1 MNLYTTYAYYISTY
15 RGNLTE
21 EEFEKSIVQATAYV
35 RRITFGRAEQ
45 NMELDE
51 VKLATCAICDLLAN
65 DEKARSQ
72 HSGRTVVSE
81 NTDGYSVTYESGG
94 NGDTADDLLNR
105 KIYKTAELY
114 LEPSGLLYAGV
125 E

>member
-1 MNLYTTYAYYISTY
+1 MNLYATYAYYISTY

-21 EEFEKSIVQATAYV
+21 EEFEKAIIPATAHV
-35 RRITFGRAEQ
+35 RRITFGRADQ

-51 VKLATCAICDLLAN
+51 VKLATCAVCDLLAN

-81 NTDGYSVTYESGG
+81 NTDGYSVTYESGR
-94 NGDTADDLLNR
+94 NGDTADDLLTR
-105 KIYKTAELY
+105 KIYEVAELY
-114 LEPSGLLYAGV
+114 LEPTGLLYAGV

>member
-51 VKLATCAICDLLAN
+51 VKRATCAICDLLAN

-114 LEPSGLLYAGV
+114 LEPTGLLYAGV
-125 E
+125 K

>member
-1 MNLYTTYAYYISTY
+1 MNLYANYTYYLSKY
-15 RGNLTE
+15 RGDLTE
-21 EEFEKSIVQATAYV
+21 EEFERSIIPATAHV
-35 RRITFGRAEQ
+35 RRITFGRADQ
-45 NMELDE
+45 NMGLDE

-81 NTDGYSVTYESGG
+81 NTDGYSVTYESGRD
-94 NGDTADDLLNR
+94 GDTADDLLTR
-105 KIYKTAELY
+105 KIYKAAELY

>member
-21 EEFEKSIVQATAYV
+21 EEFEKTIVQATAYV

-94 NGDTADDLLNR
+94 NGDTADDLLNK

-114 LEPSGLLYAGV
+114 LEPTGLLYAGV

>member
-15 RGNLTE
+15 RGSLTE

-81 NTDGYSVTYESGG
+81 NTDGYSVTYESGR
-94 NGDTADDLLNR
+94 NGDTADGLLTR
-105 KIYKTAELY
+105 KIYKAAELY

>member
-1 MNLYTTYAYYISTY
+1 MNLYATYAYYISTY

-21 EEFEKSIVQATAYV
+21 EEFEKAIVPATAHV
-35 RRITFGRAEQ
+35 RRITFGRADR

-72 HSGRTVVSE
+72 HSGRTV
-81 NTDGYSVTYESGG
+81 DGYSVTYESGR
-94 NGDTADDLLNR
+94 NGDTADDLLTR
-105 KIYKTAELY
+105 KIYKAAELY
-114 LEPSGLLYAGV
+114 LEPTGLLYAGV

>member
-1 MNLYTTYAYYISTY
+1 MNLYASYAYYISTY

-21 EEFEKSIVQATAYV
+21 EEFEKSIVPATAHV
-35 RRITFGRAEQ
+35 RRITFGWADQ

-51 VKLATCAICDLLAN
+51 VKLATCAVCDLLAN

-81 NTDGYSVTYESGG
+81 NTDGYSVTYESGRG
-94 NGDTADDLLNR
+94 GDTADDFLNR
-105 KIYKTAELY
+105 KIYKAAELY
-114 LEPSGLLYAGV
+114 LEPTGLLYAGV

>member
-94 NGDTADDLLNR
+94 NGDTAEDLLTR
-105 KIYKTAELY
+105 KIYKAAELY
-114 LEPSGLLYAGV
+114 LEPTGLLYAGV

>member
-1 MNLYTTYAYYISTY
+1 MNLYATYAYYISTY

-21 EEFEKSIVQATAYV
+21 EEFEKAIIPATVHVQ
-35 RRITFGRAEQ
+35 RITFGRADR

-51 VKLATCAICDLLAN
+51 VRLATCAVCDLLAN
-65 DEKARSQ
+65 DEKTRSQ

-81 NTDGYSVTYESGG
+81 NTDGYSVTYESGR
-94 NGDTADDLLNR
+94 NGDTAEDLLTR
-105 KIYKTAELY
+105 KIYKAAELY
-114 LEPSGLLYAGV
+114 LEPTGLLYAGV

>member
-1 MNLYTTYAYYISTY
+1 MDLYASYAHYISAY

-21 EEFEKSIVQATAYV
+21 EEFEKFIIPATAHV
-35 RRITFGRAEQ
+35 RRITFGRADK

-65 DEKARSQ
+65 DEKARSK

-81 NTDGYSVTYESGG
+81 NTDGYSVTYESGE
-94 NGDTADDLLNR
+94 NGDTADDLLTR
-105 KIYKTAELY
+105 KIYKAAELY
-114 LEPSGLLYAGV
+114 LEPTGLLYAGV

>member
-21 EEFEKSIVQATAYV
+21 EEFEKAIIPATAHV
-35 RRITFGRAEQ
+35 RRITFGRADQ

-81 NTDGYSVTYESGG
+81 NTDGYSVTYESGR
-94 NGDTADDLLNR
+94 NGDTADDLLTR
-105 KIYKTAELY
+105 KIYKAAELY
-114 LEPSGLLYAGV
+114 LESTGLLYMGV

>member
-1 MNLYTTYAYYISTY
+1 MDLYATYAYYISTY

-21 EEFEKSIVQATAYV
+21 EEFEKAIIPATAHV
-35 RRITFGRAEQ
+35 RRITFGRADQ

-51 VKLATCAICDLLAN
+51 VKLATCVICDLLAN
-65 DEKARSQ
+65 DEKVRSQ

-81 NTDGYSVTYESGG
+81 NTNGYSVTYESGRD
-94 NGDTADDLLNR
+94 GDTVDDILIR
-105 KIYKTAELY
+105 KIYRSAELY
-114 LEPSGLLYAGV
+114 LESTGLLYMGV

>member
-114 LEPSGLLYAGV
+114 LESTGLLYAGV

>member
-94 NGDTADDLLNR
+94 NEDTADDLLNR

-114 LEPSGLLYAGV
+114 LEPTGLLYAGV
-125 E
+125 K

>member
-51 VKLATCAICDLLAN
+51 VKLVTCAICDLLAN

-114 LEPSGLLYAGV
+114 LEPTGLLYAGV
-125 E
+125 K

>member
-81 NTDGYSVTYESGG
+81 NTDGYSVTY
-94 NGDTADDLLNR
+94 
-105 KIYKTAELY
+105 
-114 LEPSGLLYAGV
+114 
-125 E
+125 

>member
-1 MNLYTTYAYYISTY
+1 MNLYATYAYYISTY

-21 EEFEKSIVQATAYV
+21 EEFEKAIIPATAHV
-35 RRITFGRAEQ
+35 RRITFGRADQ
-45 NMELDE
+45 NMKLDE

-81 NTDGYSVTYESGG
+81 NTDGYSVTYESGR
-94 NGDTADDLLNR
+94 NGDTADDLLTR
-105 KIYKTAELY
+105 KLYKAAELY
-114 LEPSGLLYAGV
+114 LEPTGLLYAGV

>member
-1 MNLYTTYAYYISTY
+1 MNLYATYAYYISTY

-21 EEFEKSIVQATAYV
+21 EEFEKAIIPATAHV
-35 RRITFGRAEQ
+35 RRITFGRADQ

-81 NTDGYSVTYESGG
+81 NTDGYSVTYESGR
-94 NGDTADDLLNR
+94 NGDTADDLLTR
-105 KIYKTAELY
+105 KLYKAAELY
-114 LEPSGLLYAGV
+114 LEPTGLLYAGV

>member
-1 MNLYTTYAYYISTY
+1 MNLYASYAYYISTY

-21 EEFEKSIVQATAYV
+21 EEFEKSIVPATTHV
-35 RRITFGRAEQ
+35 RRITFGRADQ

-51 VKLATCAICDLLAN
+51 VKLATCAVCDLLAN

-72 HSGRTVVSE
+72 HSGRAVVSE
-81 NTDGYSVTYESGG
+81 NTDGYSVTYESGRD
-94 NGDTADDLLNR
+94 GDTADDLLNR
-105 KIYKTAELY
+105 KIYRSAELY
-114 LEPSGLLYAGV
+114 LEPTGLLYMGV

>member
-21 EEFEKSIVQATAYV
+21 EEFEKSIIPATAHV
-35 RRITFGRAEQ
+35 RRITFGRADQ

-81 NTDGYSVTYESGG
+81 NTDGYSVTYESGR
-94 NGDTADDLLNR
+94 NGDTADNLLTR
-105 KIYKTAELY
+105 KIYKAAELY
-114 LEPSGLLYAGV
+114 LEPTGLLYAGV

>member
-1 MNLYTTYAYYISTY
+1 
-15 RGNLTE
+15 
-21 EEFEKSIVQATAYV
+21 
-35 RRITFGRAEQ
+35 
-45 NMELDE
+45 MELDE

-81 NTDGYSVTYESGG
+81 NTDGYSVTYESDG

-114 LEPSGLLYAGV
+114 LEPTGLLYAGV

>member
-1 MNLYTTYAYYISTY
+1 MNLYATYAYYISTY

-21 EEFEKSIVQATAYV
+21 EEFEKAIIPATAHV
-35 RRITFGRAEQ
+35 RRITFGRADQ

-51 VKLATCAICDLLAN
+51 VKLATCAVCDLLAN

-81 NTDGYSVTYESGG
+81 NTDGYSVTYESGR
-94 NGDTADDLLNR
+94 NGGTADDLLTR
-105 KIYKTAELY
+105 KIYKVAELY
-114 LEPSGLLYAGV
+114 LEPTGLLYAGV

>member
-1 MNLYTTYAYYISTY
+1 MNLYASYAYYISTY

-21 EEFEKSIVQATAYV
+21 EEFEKAIVPATAHV
-35 RRITFGRAEQ
+35 RRITFGRADR

-51 VKLATCAICDLLAN
+51 VKLATCAVCDLLAN
-65 DEKARSQ
+65 DEKTRSQ

-81 NTDGYSVTYESGG
+81 NTDGYSVTYESGRG
-94 NGDTADDLLNR
+94 GDTADDLLTR
-105 KIYKTAELY
+105 KLYKASELY
-114 LEPSGLLYAGV
+114 LEPTGLLYAGV

>member
-1 MNLYTTYAYYISTY
+1 MNLYASYAYYISTY

-21 EEFEKSIVQATAYV
+21 EEFEKAIVPATAHV
-35 RRITFGRAEQ
+35 RRITFGRADQ

-51 VKLATCAICDLLAN
+51 VKLATCAVCDLLAN
-65 DEKARSQ
+65 DEKTRSQ

-81 NTDGYSVTYESGG
+81 NTDGYSVTYESGRG
-94 NGDTADDLLNR
+94 GDTADDLLTR
-105 KIYKTAELY
+105 KLYKAAELY
-114 LEPSGLLYAGV
+114 LEPTGLLYAGV

>member
-1 MNLYTTYAYYISTY
+1 MNLYASYAYYISTY

-21 EEFEKSIVQATAYV
+21 EEFEKSIVPATAHV
-35 RRITFGRAEQ
+35 RRITFGRADQ

-51 VKLATCAICDLLAN
+51 VKLATCAVCDLLAN

-81 NTDGYSVTYESGG
+81 NTDGYSVTYESGR
-94 NGDTADDLLNR
+94 NGDTADDLLTR
-105 KIYKTAELY
+105 KIYKAAELY
-114 LEPSGLLYAGV
+114 LEPTGLLYAGV

>member
-1 MNLYTTYAYYISTY
+1 MNLYATYAYYISTY
-15 RGNLTE
+15 RGNLIE
-21 EEFEKSIVQATAYV
+21 EEFEKAIIPATAHV
-35 RRITFGRAEQ
+35 RRITFGRADQ

-81 NTDGYSVTYESGG
+81 NTDGYSVTYESGR
-94 NGDTADDLLNR
+94 NGDTADDLLTR
-105 KIYKTAELY
+105 KLYKAAELY
-114 LEPSGLLYAGV
+114 LEPTGLLYAGV

>member
-1 MNLYTTYAYYISTY
+1 MNLYATYAYYISTY

-21 EEFEKSIVQATAYV
+21 EEFEKAIVPATAHV
-35 RRITFGRAEQ
+35 RRITFGRADR

-51 VKLATCAICDLLAN
+51 VKLATCAVCDLLAN

-72 HSGRTVVSE
+72 HSGRAVISE
-81 NTDGYSVTYESGG
+81 NTDGYSVTYESGRD
-94 NGDTADDLLNR
+94 GDTADDLLNR
-105 KIYKTAELY
+105 KIYRSAELY
-114 LEPSGLLYAGV
+114 LEPTGLLYMGV

>member
-1 MNLYTTYAYYISTY
+1 MNLYATYAYYISTY

-21 EEFEKSIVQATAYV
+21 EEFEKAIVPATAHV
-35 RRITFGRAEQ
+35 RRITFGRADQ

-51 VKLATCAICDLLAN
+51 VKLATCAICGLLAN

-81 NTDGYSVTYESGG
+81 NTDGYSVTYESGR
-94 NGDTADDLLNR
+94 NGDTADNLLTR
-105 KIYKTAELY
+105 KIYKAAELY
-114 LEPSGLLYAGV
+114 LEPTGLLYAGV

>member
-1 MNLYTTYAYYISTY
+1 MNLYATYAYYISTY

-21 EEFEKSIVQATAYV
+21 EKFEKAIIPATAHV
-35 RRITFGRAEQ
+35 RRITFGRADQ

-81 NTDGYSVTYESGG
+81 NTDGYSVTYESGR
-94 NGDTADDLLNR
+94 NGDTADDLLTR
-105 KIYKTAELY
+105 KLYKAAELY
-114 LEPSGLLYAGV
+114 LEPTGLLYAGV

>member
-1 MNLYTTYAYYISTY
+1 MNLYASYAYYISTY

-21 EEFEKSIVQATAYV
+21 EEFEKAIVPATAHV
-35 RRITFGRAEQ
+35 RRITFGRADQ

-81 NTDGYSVTYESGG
+81 NTDGYSVTYESGR
-94 NGDTADDLLNR
+94 NGDTADDLLTR
-105 KIYKTAELY
+105 KIYKAAELY
-114 LEPSGLLYAGV
+114 LEPTGLLYAGV

>member
-1 MNLYTTYAYYISTY
+1 MNLYVNYAYYISKY

-21 EEFEKSIVQATAYV
+21 EDFEKSIFPATAHV
-35 RRITFGRAEQ
+35 RRITFGRADQ
-45 NMELDE
+45 NMETDE

-65 DEKARSQ
+65 DEKLRSQ

-105 KIYKTAELY
+105 KIYKSAELY
-114 LEPSGLLYAGV
+114 LGSTGLLYAGV

>member
-1 MNLYTTYAYYISTY
+1 MNLYATYAYYISTY

-21 EEFEKSIVQATAYV
+21 EEFEKAIVPATAHV
-35 RRITFGRAEQ
+35 RRITFGRADR

-81 NTDGYSVTYESGG
+81 NTDGYSVTYESGRD
-94 NGDTADDLLNR
+94 GDTADDLLNR
-105 KIYKTAELY
+105 KIYRSAELY
-114 LEPSGLLYAGV
+114 LEPTGLLYMGV